1 MDRPLDG
8 IKVIDC
14 STAGAGPSCTKLLTE
29 YGADTI
35 WVEPVYGAST
45 RSVFKY
51 DFYCSGKRSLALDL
65 KTNEGK
71 KILDDLLV
79 TADVFVS
86 NYRTKAL
93 ERLGLTYERLSTLNP
108 RLIYAALTAYGDA
121 GPDADKPGYD
131 PVVFWA
137 RGGMLRDFAEKGQML
152 IPPMAAGDII
162 SGQAL
167 AGGICAALFQRS
179 RTGLGSKVFTSLLA
193 QAAYFNHD
201 AIIESQYGETYP
213 KSRMAPRRA
222 LLNTYRCADEKW
234 IVITIT
240 DRFDHYFWPLLK
252 AVGREDLVGD
262 PRWTCIQDTMYE
274 RAPELVAILD
284 AAFAKLTQE
293 EAISRLEELDI
304 PAGRVSSTEEM
315 LTDDQA
321 WVNHFLF
328 SMPTTDGKDLTVPAN
343 PVKFGDSTSGTTG
356 YGPGPRIG
364 EHSVE
369 ILREYGTSEEDIRA
383 LIENGVIIDGN
394 RPQICAQEKRRV

>member
-121 GPDADKPGYD
+121 GPDANKPGYD

-152 IPPMAAGDII
+152 VPPVAAGDII

-167 AGGICAALFQRS
+167 AGGSARPCS
-179 RTGLGSKVFTSLLA
+179 
-193 QAAYFNHD
+193 N
-201 AIIESQYGETYP
+201 
-213 KSRMAPRRA
+213 
-222 LLNTYRCADEKW
+222 
-234 IVITIT
+234 
-240 DRFDHYFWPLLK
+240 
-252 AVGREDLVGD
+252 
-262 PRWTCIQDTMYE
+262 
-274 RAPELVAILD
+274 
-284 AAFAKLTQE
+284 
-293 EAISRLEELDI
+293 
-304 PAGRVSSTEEM
+304 
-315 LTDDQA
+315 
-321 WVNHFLF
+321 
-328 SMPTTDGKDLTVPAN
+328 
-343 PVKFGDSTSGTTG
+343 
-356 YGPGPRIG
+356 GPGRGWAARCSHPCWLRQPISITTPSSN
-364 EHSVE
+364 HSMG
-369 ILREYGTSEEDIRA
+369 RPIRKA
-383 LIENGVIIDGN
+383 GWLPGGL
-394 RPQICAQEKRRV
+394 C